1 MIIQPQYLDSAMLAT
16 FLANIE
22 GGVRQSLSSRTS
34 QTKGGG
40 GGVDLGLVKT
50 EGSLSGEQETELT
63 YEDHDASR
71 LQRLIAAGNS
81 DSEGLAWVEV
91 GNPDDDFKD
100 IGMGAVIHWECDV
113 YIPVAINAFSNP
125 KVKEGLQI
133 MEDLM
138 PQASALKLD
147 VEGLPTPKE
156 LGAMAA
162 AINSFGVA
170 PVVIGED
177 DCTDWRII
185 GSLKPDCIVDSAEID
200 GRARIIAKVKKAVS
214 KDSWYLLASLPGM
227 NLIGRDERR
236 KLERQG
242 PQEDQ
247 KGLFEE
253 GPLLV
258 VEYLAIYS

>member
-1 MIIQPQYLDSAMLAT
+1 MIIQPQYLDSTMLAT

-50 EGSLSGEQETELT
+50 EGSLSGEQETQLT

-81 DSEGLAWVEV
+81 DLERLAWVEV
-91 GNPDDDFKD
+91 GNPDDDFED

-113 YIPVAINAFSNP
+113 YVPDAINALSNP
-125 KVKEGLQI
+125 RLKDALQV
-133 MEDLM
+133 MEKLM
-138 PQASALKLD
+138 PQATTLKLE
-147 VEGLPTPKE
+147 VNGLPAPKE

-162 AINSFGVA
+162 ALNSFDVA

-177 DCTDWRII
+177 DDTNWRIV
-185 GSLKPDCIVDSAEID
+185 GSLKHEHVVDSAEFD
-200 GRARIIAKVKKAVS
+200 GRARIIAKVKKIVRE
-214 KDSWYLLASLPGM
+214 DRWYLLASLPGM
-227 NLIGRDERR
+227 SLVSRDERR

-247 KGLFEE
+247 EGLFEK

-258 VEYLAIYS
+258 VEYLAVYS

>member
-1 MIIQPQYLDSAMLAT
+1 MLAT

-113 YIPVAINAFSNP
+113 YIPDAINALSNP
-125 KVKEGLQI
+125 QVKDALQV
-133 MEDLM
+133 MEKLM

-147 VEGLPTPKE
+147 VKGLPAPKE

-162 AINSFGVA
+162 AINSFDVA

-177 DCTDWRII
+177 DDTNWRIV
-185 GSLKPDCIVDSAEID
+185 GSLKREHVVDSAEFD
-200 GRARIIAKVKKAVS
+200 GRARIIAKVKKMVRE
-214 KDSWYLLASLPGM
+214 DGWYLLASLPGM
-227 NLIGRDERR
+227 SLVSRDERR

-247 KGLFEE
+247 QGLFER

-258 VEYLAIYS
+258 VEYLAVYS